1 MEKLVAVLCVL
12 IAIFSVQGG
21 ASFAKQLFPLIGP
34 QAATFW
40 RAWFSALILLA
51 IYRPWTQKFSAST
64 LKTVA
69 IYGVCLAC
77 MNLTF
82 YLSIERVPLGVAVA
96 LEFTGPLAVAILGSK
111 RVLDILWVA
120 LAAAGIILILPH
132 SDFSKNIDL
141 LGALLALIAGAF
153 WGFYII
159 LAKKVGSKIPG
170 GTATAMGLTVAA
182 LTVTVPAVSH
192 VHPSVYDNQMWLM
205 ILGMAILSGAIPFSL
220 EMIALR
226 RIPSKTFGVF
236 MSMEPAVA
244 ALMGLLFLNER
255 LSDTQMVAIVCVM
268 AASCGSSLTSR
279 SVKVP
284 GKQPIANAKLF
295 GIW

>member
-21 ASFAKQLFPLIGP
+21 ASFAKQLFPLMGP

-40 RAWFSALILLA
+40 RASLSAFILLI
-51 IYRPWTQKFSAST
+51 IYRPWRQRFSADT
-64 LKTVA
+64 LKAVV

-77 MNLTF
+77 MNMTF
-82 YLSIERVPLGVAVA
+82 YLAIERVPLGVAVA

-111 RVLDILWVA
+111 RALDLLWVA
-120 LAAAGIILILPH
+120 LAATGIVLILPH

-141 LGALLALIAGAF
+141 VGAVLALVAGAF

-159 LAKKVGSKIPG
+159 LAEKVGSKIPG
-170 GTATAMGLTVAA
+170 GTATALGLTVSA
-182 LTVTVPAVSH
+182 LTVTIPALSH
-192 VHPSVYDNQMWLM
+192 LHPSAYDLKMWLM
-205 ILGMAILSGAIPFSL
+205 ILGMAVLSGAIPFSL

-236 MSMEPAVA
+236 MSLEPAVA
-244 ALMGLLFLNER
+244 ALMGFIFLSEN
-255 LSDTQMVAIVCVM
+255 LSNTQLIAILCVM

-279 SVKVP
+279 AAEVP
-284 GKQPIANAKLF
+284 VDV
-295 GIW
+295 